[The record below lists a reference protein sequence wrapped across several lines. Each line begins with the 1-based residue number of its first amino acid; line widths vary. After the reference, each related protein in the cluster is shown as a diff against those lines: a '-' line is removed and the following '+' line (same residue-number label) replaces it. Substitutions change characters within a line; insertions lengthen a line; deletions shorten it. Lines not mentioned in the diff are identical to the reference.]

1 MEVVGAG
8 DPAHDE
14 NDASILSQYLPA
26 LWPARRLVK
35 RHEIASAGCDAYSP
49 RMSGGLLCSMTIA

>member
-35 RHEIASAGCDAYSP
+35 RHEIASGEWRLVGQSAGG
-49 RMSGGLLCSMTIA
+49 MLVFEKV